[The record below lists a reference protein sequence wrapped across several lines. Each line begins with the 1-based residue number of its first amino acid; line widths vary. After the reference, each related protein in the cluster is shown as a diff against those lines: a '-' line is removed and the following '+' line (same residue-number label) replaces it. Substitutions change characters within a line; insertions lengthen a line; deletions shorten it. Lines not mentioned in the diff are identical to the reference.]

1 MSKPSIGILSLGCP
15 RNLVDSEA
23 MMGRLKKKGYRINDV
38 AASDIAII
46 NTCAFIKDAKKESI
60 DTILDLIELKK
71 EGRIKKIVACGC
83 LVERYGKVLKK
94 ELPEVDA
101 FIGAMSLNHSKERF
115 PITPLHY
122 AYLKICESCT
132 NFCSFCIIPKIKGKF
147 RSESADS
154 LLEKVKQFDR
164 NRVSELNI
172 IGQDITSYGVDLS
185 GKKMLPPF
193 LKKILKTSKHI
204 KWFRLLYFYPDLEVI
219 DGFLDI
225 MKDDPR
231 VCRYIDL
238 PLQHIND
245 RVLKLMNRHITK
257 VEILKIIE
265 RIRKKAP
272 DAAIRTTLIVGFPG
286 ETDKDFSELS
296 AFVKETKFERL
307 GVFSYS
313 REEGT
318 PAYSFKQQVPEAVK
332 SERLDKI
339 MLMQQEISKDN
350 NKKMLNKEISVIM
363 EGKEENS
370 YIGRS
375 QFDAPEVDGQ
385 VFLRSAR
392 VLKPGDIVKAK
403 VTGFMEY
410 DLIGEL
416 V

>member
-193 LKKILKTSKHI
+193 LKKN
-204 KWFRLLYFYPDLEVI
+204 P
-219 DGFLDI
+219 
-225 MKDDPR
+225 
-231 VCRYIDL
+231 
-238 PLQHIND
+238 
-245 RVLKLMNRHITK
+245 
-257 VEILKIIE
+257 
-265 RIRKKAP
+265 
-272 DAAIRTTLIVGFPG
+272 
-286 ETDKDFSELS
+286 
-296 AFVKETKFERL
+296 
-307 GVFSYS
+307 
-313 REEGT
+313 
-318 PAYSFKQQVPEAVK
+318 
-332 SERLDKI
+332 
-339 MLMQQEISKDN
+339 
-350 NKKMLNKEISVIM
+350 
-363 EGKEENS
+363 
-370 YIGRS
+370 
-375 QFDAPEVDGQ
+375 
-385 VFLRSAR
+385 
-392 VLKPGDIVKAK
+392 
-403 VTGFMEY
+403 
-410 DLIGEL
+410 
-416 V
+416 